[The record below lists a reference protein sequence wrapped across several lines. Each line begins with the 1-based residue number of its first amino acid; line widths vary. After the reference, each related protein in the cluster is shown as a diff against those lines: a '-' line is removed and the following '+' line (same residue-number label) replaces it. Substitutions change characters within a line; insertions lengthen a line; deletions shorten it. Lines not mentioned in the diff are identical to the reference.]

1 MVRGFVIAQMGG
13 SLFPTVTGVI
23 AANAGVKVL
32 QPMLV
37 GLFVLVG
44 ASWWLVPQVE
54 KERERHD

>member
-1 MVRGFVIAQMGG
+1 MGG
-13 SLFPTVTGVI
+13 SLFPTVTGII

-44 ASWWLVPQVE
+44 ASWWLVPKIE
-54 KERERHD
+54 KEREA